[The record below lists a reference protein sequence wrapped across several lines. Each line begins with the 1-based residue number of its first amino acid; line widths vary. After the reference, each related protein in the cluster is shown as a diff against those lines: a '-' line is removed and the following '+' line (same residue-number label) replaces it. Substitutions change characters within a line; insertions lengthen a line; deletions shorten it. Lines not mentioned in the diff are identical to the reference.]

1 MNLSEQDG
9 VIKQH
14 VEPGEIRP
22 ETQVV
27 LRGEEGA
34 CGSITVMYLVNRP
47 AELAQLLRSLP
58 HVASVS
64 SEPGDDSPEAQ
75 EELDRIARELEYLPD
90 SGAADRVNAL
100 LADLTS
106 RLIVTEASAPGGLDS
121 AAWGSPGTLAE
132 YLAEEENVSHFYGI
146 LALFCTDE
154 AVRQSGEEIAWCQDA
169 LPRVKS
175 ERRFRLPG
183 DEALVARA
191 VNLYNRGL
199 GDTCGGW

>member
-22 ETQVV
+22 GTQVV

-47 AELAQLLRSLP
+47 AELAQLLRSMP
-58 HVASVS
+58 YVASAS
-64 SEPGDDSPEAQ
+64 SEPGEDSPEAQ
-75 EELDRIARELEYLPD
+75 EELDRLARELEGLPD
-90 SGAADRVNAL
+90 SGAADRMNAL
-100 LADLTS
+100 LADLSS
-106 RLIVTEASAPGGLDS
+106 RLIVTEAGAPGGLDS
-121 AAWGSPGTLAE
+121 AAWASPGTLAE
-132 YLAEEENVSHFYGI
+132 YLAVEENVSHFYGI

-154 AVRQSGEEIAWCQDA
+154 AVRQSGEEIAWCGDA
-169 LPRVKS
+169 LVRVKS

-183 DEALVARA
+183 DEALIARA